1 MLQTVYKDFGTIQ
14 ASSLYCVWV
23 CHGPGSRLEAIW
35 IDREMREFEKQ
46 IVHEP
51 HIKTPVENAPEE
63 AVEELNESQAAE

>member
-1 MLQTVYKDFGTIQ
+1 MLQTVYKDFGTTK

-23 CHGPGSRLEAIW
+23 CHGLESRLEAIW

-46 IVHEP
+46 VVHEP
-51 HIKTPVENAPEE
+51 HIETPVENAPEE